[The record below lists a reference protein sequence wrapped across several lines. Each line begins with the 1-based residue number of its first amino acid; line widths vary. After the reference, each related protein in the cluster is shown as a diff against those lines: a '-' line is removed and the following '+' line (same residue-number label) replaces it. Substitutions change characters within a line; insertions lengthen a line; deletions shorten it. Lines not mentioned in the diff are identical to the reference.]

1 MEPLCNP
8 TLGSAWVFL
17 ARRFL
22 VFERLPLLVNADLA
36 AESPRPRCFNSARQN
51 GARRR
56 MAELQTPPQLRE
68 RLPAILRQPKH
79 GPIIAK
85 DQPEEGMRERRIGGR
100 APAEPAA

>member
-22 VFERLPLLVNADLA
+22 VFERLPLLVNANLA
-36 AESPRPRCFNSARQN
+36 AESARPRCFNSARQN

-56 MAELQTPPQLRE
+56 MAELQTPPQLCE

-79 GPIIAK
+79 GPITAE
-85 DQPEEGMRERRIGGR
+85 DQPEGGMRERQIGGR